1 MAQGQRRQLAAILF
15 TDMAGY
21 TALMANDE
29 ALANQLRIRHREV
42 LNKYHELHNG
52 QIIQYFGD
60 GTLSVFPS
68 ALEAVNCAVNI
79 QLEFQD
85 DPKVPLR
92 VGIHSGEVVWDDEG
106 IYGNAVN
113 IASRLESFAE
123 IGSILISGKLQ
134 GELRNHK
141 SLAFESL
148 GLFEL
153 KNVPHPLEIFAI
165 SHPGLVIP
173 DKGTIKGKGNI
184 FQEKKENNPSFSE
197 FSLGK
202 NLDFHPSIAVLP
214 FEDLSPK
221 KDQEYLC
228 DGLADEV
235 ITDLSGLR
243 NVKVICRNSSIQLK
257 GTHLSADQIGSKL
270 GVRYLLTGGIRH
282 AGDQLRITAQLVDAE
297 NNMQIWAKKFRGS
310 TDDIFDLQENISQK
324 IVEALNI
331 KLNKKE
337 EEHLENRPIED
348 VRAYDAYLK
357 ARREIHLM
365 NEKALER
372 AEQLINNAIQII
384 GPNDVLLSTKGYIHL
399 SYIILGLRPDSSHLE
414 IAEKYL
420 DELTHLN
427 PNSAYRYFLRGM
439 IRKTQGDIQQAA
451 YDFKRVLQYDPNNRD
466 TLLYLTVVYILAGHP
481 ARGTSLIERLLA
493 LDPLSA
499 LNHAMPG
506 YIELSMGNLEKAI
519 QYYQKGYDMEP
530 NNPFIMLV
538 YCQIGAR
545 VLKKDKIISVLR
557 KLEAFSP
564 SHTFSLHG
572 RFLRLTLE
580 DKREEALK
588 AGKNEL
594 LQNSAKWDEHA
605 SWWLS
610 TTYALLNEKE
620 KALEWLQKAISLGY
634 CNYPLLSKY
643 DPFLDTIRE
652 EERFKKLME
661 KVKRKWEQFQL

>member
-1 MAQGQRRQLAAILF
+1 MAQRQRRQLAAILF

-21 TALMANDE
+21 TALMAKDE
-29 ALANQLRIRHREV
+29 VLANRLRIRHREV
-42 LNKYHELHNG
+42 LNKYHELHDG
-52 QIIQYFGD
+52 EIIQYFGD
-60 GTLSVFPS
+60 GTLSIFPS

-79 QLEFQD
+79 QLEFQK

-92 VGIHSGEVVWDDEG
+92 VGIHSGEVMWDDEG
-106 IYGNAVN
+106 IYGSAVN

-123 IGSILISGKLQ
+123 TGSILISAKLQ
-134 GELRNHK
+134 EELENHK
-141 SLAFESL
+141 SLVFQSL
-148 GLFEL
+148 GLFQL
-153 KNVPHPLEIFAI
+153 KNVPDPMEIFAVF
-165 SHPGLVIP
+165 HPDLVIP
-173 DKGTIKGKGNI
+173 DKSTIKGKGNTL
-184 FQEKKENNPSFSE
+184 EDKRENNLSFPE
-197 FSLGK
+197 FFLDK
-202 NLDFHPSIAVLP
+202 NLDFHSSIAVLP

-243 NVKVICRNSSIQLK
+243 NIKVICRNSSIQLK
-257 GTHLSADQIGSKL
+257 GTQLSPNQIGSKL
-270 GVRYLLTGGIRH
+270 GVRYLLTGGIRQ
-282 AGDQLRITAQLVDAE
+282 ARDQLRITAQLVDSE
-297 NNMQIWAKKFRGS
+297 NNMQIWAKKFKGS
-310 TDDIFDLQENISQK
+310 TDDIFDLQEDISQK
-324 IVEALNI
+324 IVEALNL

-337 EEHLENRPIED
+337 EEHLEKRPIED

-357 ARREIHLM
+357 AGREIHLM
-365 NEKALER
+365 NEEALER

-399 SYIILGLRPDSSHLE
+399 SYIILGLRPDNSHLE
-414 IAEKYL
+414 IAEKCL

-439 IRKTQGDIQQAA
+439 IRFKHADIQQAV
-451 YDFKRVLQYDPNNRD
+451 YDFKKVLQYDPNNRD
-466 TLLYLTVVYILAGHP
+466 ALFYITVMYILAGHP
-481 ARGTSLIERLLA
+481 AKGTSHIERLIA

-499 LNHAMPG
+499 FNHTMPG
-506 YIELSMGNLEKAI
+506 YIELSKGNLEKAV
-519 QYYQKGYDMEP
+519 QYYQKGFDMDP

-545 VLKKDKIISVLR
+545 VLEKDIIISVLK
-557 KLEAFSP
+557 KLESLLP
-564 SHTFSLHG
+564 DHTFSLHG

-580 DKREEALK
+580 GKREKALK
-588 AGKNEL
+588 AAENEL
-594 LQNSAKWDEHA
+594 LQTSARWDEHA

-634 CNYPLLSKY
+634 CNYPWLSKY

-652 EERFKKLME
+652 EERFKQLME
-661 KVKRKWEQFQL
+661 KVKRKWEQFEL